1 MERRTFV
8 SFTLQDYAGLKSF
21 IFFIENF
28 THEDMADIGG
38 AGYEDNIK
46 RVMTDKYDVFD
57 PIYDKDFDICQ
68 LTLPRQYKTIICM
81 DTLEH
86 LYDPISASKNIIN
99 SLKSDGFLF
108 ITCPFLYHQH
118 DYEGV
123 PDYYRYTDTGLKHLF
138 KDLDLVKVWYSE
150 DIMDQLYSHQP
161 INKFNRLNY
170 IGYKK

>member
-28 THEDMADIGG
+28 THED
-38 AGYEDNIK
+38 
-46 RVMTDKYDVFD
+46 
-57 PIYDKDFDICQ
+57 
-68 LTLPRQYKTIICM
+68 
-81 DTLEH
+81 
-86 LYDPISASKNIIN
+86 
-99 SLKSDGFLF
+99 
-108 ITCPFLYHQH
+108 
-118 DYEGV
+118 
-123 PDYYRYTDTGLKHLF
+123 
-138 KDLDLVKVWYSE
+138 KVWYSE